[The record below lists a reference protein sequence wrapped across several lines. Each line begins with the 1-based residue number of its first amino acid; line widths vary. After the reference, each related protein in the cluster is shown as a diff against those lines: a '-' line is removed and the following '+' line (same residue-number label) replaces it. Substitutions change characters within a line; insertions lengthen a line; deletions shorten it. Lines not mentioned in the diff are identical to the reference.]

1 MPAWS
6 TSLELDEEGKAGMT
20 ANKGISTMMLA
31 VVIALGAPGVV
42 AAQTDGESL
51 TVKGEVVDL
60 ACYLPRGERG
70 RGPAHQECAEMCAKD
85 GAPLGVL
92 DSAGKLLL
100 LVEDHEKPA
109 PYKDA
114 KKLAGQQA
122 EISGKKVER
131 GGLAGIVVSAA
142 KAQ

>member
-1 MPAWS
+1 MS
-6 TSLELDEEGKAGMT
+6 VS
-20 ANKGISTMMLA
+20 KGILVAILA
-31 VVIALGAPGVV
+31 VLIGLAAHRVV
-42 AAQTDGESL
+42 RAQADGETL
-51 TVKGEVVDL
+51 TVKGEIVDL

-92 DSAGKLLL
+92 DGAGKLLL

-122 EISGKKVER
+122 EISGKKVDR